1 MESFTTNLT
10 QNYVQQLYQKNQNAV
25 RDSKTEKTGNRNKNT
40 QRASQELREKEE
52 AAVYEKGTTE
62 KKATYEKPVLSS
74 HQKDLQTK
82 LSETYEK
89 LSETAKSYLEEL
101 KARYGDIEFFVA
113 DVSSDEEMN
122 RYFAMGT
129 KKYSCVI
136 SSATLEQMASDEEI
150 RAKYE
155 AMIDGADEKLEE
167 VKSQVKEELGEEAA
181 DQIETIGFSIGE
193 NGVVDYFVK
202 LKESNTAYYEKQKEK
217 RAEERKEERAEER
230 KWERKEERVGEK
242 VPGKWLHADSAEELL
257 QAIREALGIEK
268 EKELHVGKTQEQ
280 ED

>member
-10 QNYVQQLYQKNQNAV
+10 QNYVQQMYQKHMGAAKNGKA
-25 RDSKTEKTGNRNKNT
+25 EKTGNHNKNA
-40 QRASQELREKEE
+40 QRAAQEPQEKEE
-52 AAVYEKGTTE
+52 AAVYEKGTTR
-62 KKATYEKPVLSS
+62 KKATYEKPVWSS
-74 HQKDLQTK
+74 RQKELQTR

-89 LSETAKSYLEEL
+89 LTDTAKSYLEEL

-113 DVSSDEEMN
+113 DVTSDEEMN

-136 SSATLEQMASDEEI
+136 SSTTLEQMASDEGT

-167 VKSQVKEELGEEAA
+167 VKSQVKEELGKEAA

-193 NGVVDYFVK
+193 DGVVDYFVK
-202 LKESNTAYYEKQKEK
+202 LKESNTAYYEKLKEK
-217 RAEERKEERAEER
+217 RAEERKQERAE
-230 KWERKEERVGEK
+230 ERKEERVGEHDWERHS
-242 VPGKWLHADSAEELL
+242 GKWLHAGSEEELL
-257 QAIREALGIEK
+257 QAIREALGIEPK
-268 EKELHVGKTQEQ
+268 NALTVEKTQEQ
-280 ED
+280 KQ